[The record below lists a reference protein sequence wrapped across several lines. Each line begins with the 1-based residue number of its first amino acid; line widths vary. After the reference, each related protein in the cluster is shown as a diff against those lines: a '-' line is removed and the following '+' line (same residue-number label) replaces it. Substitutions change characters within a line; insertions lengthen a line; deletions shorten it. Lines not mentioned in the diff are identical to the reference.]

1 MALIDCP
8 ECRNPVSS
16 EARACPSCG
25 FPVAE
30 KLAAA
35 SPVSPPTRTLLAEV
49 HPSWWGYFWYWVFF
63 FLIVPPVVAWLKRSA
78 TVLRVYADRI
88 TIERGILSKCYQDY
102 HPRDIRSVDV
112 DQTFFQR
119 LLGIGDLMISTSA
132 TAEGSEELNS
142 IPDPQAVRE
151 LILAQ
156 RGKG

>member
-35 SPVSPPTRTLLAEV
+35 SPVSPPTRILLAEV